1 MQEDI
6 SVKNNSSKTVCKVYE
21 IFCICR
27 DVFFKEYVENKPG
40 YCMAEC
46 SNVGNGITENLNQSR
61 KRYSLNQMLHENV
74 AFASDVCFNTRLK
87 RFFFPT

>member
-1 MQEDI
+1 
-6 SVKNNSSKTVCKVYE
+6 
-21 IFCICR
+21 
-27 DVFFKEYVENKPG
+27 
-40 YCMAEC
+40 MAEC
-46 SNVGNGITENLNQSR
+46 SNVGNGITGNLNQSR